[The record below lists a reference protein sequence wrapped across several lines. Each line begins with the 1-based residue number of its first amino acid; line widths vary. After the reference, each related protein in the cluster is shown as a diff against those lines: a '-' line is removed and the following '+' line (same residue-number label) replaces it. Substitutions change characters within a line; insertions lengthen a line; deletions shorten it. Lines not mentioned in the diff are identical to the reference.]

1 MSVNWYDEHIQS
13 ADMKTKIAFA
23 AWVMKHVVD
32 HARDGG
38 SFRYLIYD
46 RLGLDLSAY
55 CALCDDGMII
65 SNEFDLQLKDQLINA
80 LKNNDFD
87 KMKSLLGL
95 CDIEGCMKH
104 ARAWVPSQV
113 GGSALCSDHFKN
125 TLCGN
130 NDS

>member
-1 MSVNWYDEHIQS
+1 MSNNWYDEHIQS
-13 ADMKTKIAFA
+13 ADMKTRIAFA

-55 CALCDDGMII
+55 CALCDDGIII
-65 SNEFDLQLKDQLINA
+65 SNEFDLQLKDRLIDA

-113 GGSALCSDHFKN
+113 GGSSLCSDHFKT

-130 NDS
+130 SDS

>member
-1 MSVNWYDEHIQS
+1 MSKEWYQNTVDS
-13 ADMKTKIAFA
+13 ASMQTKIAFA

-55 CALCDDGMII
+55 CALCNDGMVI
-65 SNEFDLQLKDQLINA
+65 SNEFDLELKDKLITA
-80 LKNNDFD
+80 LKTNDFNR
-87 KMKSLLGL
+87 MKSLLGL
-95 CDIEGCMKH
+95 CDTEGCMNY
-104 ARAWVPSQV
+104 ACSWVPSDE
-113 GGSALCSDHFKN
+113 GGLALCSDHFKN

-130 NDS
+130 KD